1 MKKKY
6 WIGFSLL
13 EISYWCFHAS
23 FIGFLMS
30 YLLTKG
36 ITNTMMSIFLASY
49 LLTALLG
56 SFIWGMVCDRF
67 QTNRKVS
74 IACFLIAGFVMYAI
88 FFSGGNIAML
98 AVLYPI
104 LGFVALPHAVNIDA
118 WLLLVCKNDLSIYG
132 KIRSTPSLMYAI
144 TSVVLGRLI
153 AVHGYSLM
161 LISGTFFLIIGI
173 AIAVMLPEGE
183 GAVQNKGN
191 DDLGIRSVKQ
201 VFHSGSY
208 RYLIVLLFL
217 IGLAIAPMNHLKTAI
232 LENVGGNVS
241 DLGID
246 GFISAV
252 TQVPFIACA
261 DKIEKLPLRVRYLLV
276 TGLPFIAYLL
286 AYCAVSPVMIFV
298 GSGLINTGIG
308 ILLPTM
314 RSVTERSVPS
324 AFRNLGHNI
333 ADTVFNSVTGMLS
346 LLCSGVVIGLFG
358 VKSMLGICIVIIL
371 AAVILAAV
379 NMKRNREEHED
390 IYH

>member
-1 MKKKY
+1 MNKKD

-49 LLTALLG
+49 LLTSLLG
-56 SFIWGMVCDRF
+56 SVIWGIVCDRF
-67 QTNRKVS
+67 QTNRRVS
-74 IACFLIAGFVMYAI
+74 IACFLTAGLVMYAI
-88 FFSGGNIAML
+88 FFSEGNIVL
-98 AVLYPI
+98 LGLLYPI
-104 LGFVALPHAVNIDA
+104 LGFVALPHAVNIDS

-132 KIRSTPSLMYAI
+132 KIRCTPSILYAV

-153 AVHGYSLM
+153 AAHGYSLM
-161 LISGTFFLIIGI
+161 LVFGTCFLLTGIG
-173 AIAVMLPEGE
+173 AAMMLPEGE
-183 GAVQNKGN
+183 KVIQAQAKN
-191 DDLGIRSVKQ
+191 DFGRDSVKQ
-201 VFHSGSY
+201 VFHSASY

-232 LENVGGNVS
+232 LENVGGTVS
-241 DLGID
+241 DIGID
-246 GFISAV
+246 GFISAI

-261 DKIEKLPLRVRYLLV
+261 DKIEKLPLRVRYLFV
-276 TGLPFIAYLL
+276 TGLPLAAYLL
-286 AYCAVSPVMIFV
+286 AFCAVSPVMVFA
-298 GSGLINTGIG
+298 GSGLINSGIG

-314 RSVTERSVPS
+314 RSVTETSVSP

-346 LLCSGVVIGLFG
+346 LICSGIVIGLFG
-358 VKSMLGICIVIIL
+358 VKSMLGICIGIIFI
-371 AAVILAAV
+371 AVILAAV
-379 NMKRNREEHED
+379 NVREKA
-390 IYH
+390 

>member
-30 YLLTKG
+30 YLLTKN

-56 SFIWGMVCDRF
+56 SFIWGIVCDRF

-74 IACFLIAGFVMYAI
+74 IACFLIAGIVMYAI
-88 FFSGGNIAML
+88 FFSEGNIVML

-104 LGFVALPHAVNIDA
+104 LGFVALPHAVNIDS
-118 WLLLVCKNDLSIYG
+118 WLLLVCKNDLAIYG
-132 KIRSTPSLMYAI
+132 KIRCTPSFMYAV
-144 TSVVLGRLI
+144 TSVVLGRMI
-153 AVHGYSLM
+153 AVHGYYLM
-161 LISGTFFLIIGI
+161 LVSGTFFLITGI
-173 AIAVMLPEGE
+173 AAAVMLPEGE
-183 GAVQNKGN
+183 EVIQDKGKN
-191 DDLGIRSVKQ
+191 DFEIRSVKQ
-201 VFHSGSY
+201 VFHSDSY
-208 RYLIVLLFL
+208 RYLIILLFL
-217 IGLAIAPMNHLKTAI
+217 IGLAIAPMNHLKAAI

-241 DLGID
+241 ELGID

-261 DKIEKLPLRVRYLLV
+261 DKIEKLSLRVRYILV
-276 TGLPFIAYLL
+276 TGLPLIAYLL
-286 AYCAVSPVMIFV
+286 VYSAVSPVMIFV
-298 GSGLINTGIG
+298 GSGLINSGIG

-314 RSVTERSVPS
+314 RSVTETSVSP

-333 ADTVFNSVTGMLS
+333 ADTVFNSVTGILS
-346 LLCSGVVIGLFG
+346 LLCSGIVMDLFG
-358 VKSMLGICIVIIL
+358 VKSMLGICTVIIL
-371 AAVILAAV
+371 AAVILV
-379 NMKRNREEHED
+379 LMNMKRNKED
-390 IYH
+390 VK